1 MAGQTE
7 EQKTSPQIEE
17 IKTELRK
24 VQQEGQ
30 LRSERI
36 REIVRTAI
44 AQSATELKQG
54 SGEIRSIVKGTL
66 SAVIESLQDRGKSV
80 QEDVTASIEGIVEG
94 VSQARREAI
103 SKSQNELTQLQNQIQ
118 DQENQMNAEI
128 EETLTEINETG
139 SGSSADVRDAIRNAI
154 TTLQD
159 SEEATLLRKRYAQLQ
174 AQLAILKANLAARY
188 GEQYEDLKHHL
199 EDAKVWYDSSRQNA
213 TTAESTPL
221 EQKQSDFEQKMGEA
235 GAAIARK
242 EKQAKQILKE
252 LLNAVMD
259 LTRDDKQPR

>member
-7 EQKTSPQIEE
+7 EKNTSPQVEQ
-17 IKTELRK
+17 IKAELQKAR
-24 VQQEGQ
+24 QEGQ

-36 REIVRTAI
+36 REIVRTAL
-44 AQSATELKQG
+44 AESKTEIKQG

-66 SAVIESLQDRGKSV
+66 AAVIDSLQDRGKAI
-80 QEDVTASIEGIVEG
+80 QEDVSASIEGIVEG
-94 VSQARREAI
+94 ISQSRREAI
-103 SKSQNELTQLQNQIQ
+103 SKSQGELTQLQGQIQ
-118 DQENQMNAEI
+118 DQENQMNTEI
-128 EETLTEINETG
+128 EATLTEISETG
-139 SGSSADVRDAIRNAI
+139 ATSSADVREAIQNAI
-154 TTLQD
+154 STIQD
-159 SEEATLLRKRYAQLQ
+159 SEEAMLLRKRYAQLQ

-199 EDAKVWYDSSRQNA
+199 EDAKVWYESSRKNA
-213 TTAESTPL
+213 STADPSPI
-221 EQKQSDFEQKMGEA
+221 EQKQTEFEQKMGEA

-252 LLNAVMD
+252 LLNTVMD